1 MDIKSG
7 SVLYPHEI
15 IRYDNENV
23 VETNTLANIYP
34 ILRATTITVF
44 IQTLLKAQL
53 NAENSSLN
61 HVILFIT
68 DKILMFTQII

>member
-1 MDIKSG
+1 MKEG
-7 SVLYPHEI
+7 SLLLSIELV
-15 IRYDNENV
+15 RKNNENV
-23 VETNTLANIYP
+23 ADTNTIANIYP

-53 NAENSSLN
+53 NVENSSLN